1 MLGSLTGTVTARL
14 GSRCLIEVAGVG
26 YWVHT
31 GSWQPHGECYCLL
44 YHQVREDISEL
55 YGFPD
60 VPSLALFEKLIS
72 ISGVGPKAALALLSV
87 GSPANLK
94 QAIATK
100 DAGYLS
106 SAPGI
111 GKKAAEKIILEL
123 SGKLGDLVFADEII
137 TVAPDAELRLAL
149 ESLGYRPQD
158 ITIVLNGLPEELS
171 GLEAQLKWALQQFNR
186 KN

>member
-1 MLGSLTGTVTARL
+1 MFGSLRGTVTDRL
-14 GSRCLIEVAGVG
+14 GSRCLIEVSGVG

-31 GSWQPHGECYCLL
+31 GSWQPHCECYCVL

-55 YGFPD
+55 FGFPD
-60 VPSLALFEKLIS
+60 IASLALFEKLIS

-87 GSPANLK
+87 GTPAALK
-94 QAIATK
+94 SAIIQR

-123 SGKLGDLVFADEII
+123 SGKLDDISFPDEPLGGTADG
-137 TVAPDAELRLAL
+137 ELRLAL

-158 ITIVLNGLPEELS
+158 ITTILS
-171 GLEAQLKWALQQFNR
+171 GLPQDMVGLENQIKWALQQVSR
-186 KN
+186 